1 MSNLQYAR
9 WLMGTSLAFHIVFA
23 AVGVALPLLMVI
35 AEWRH
40 HSTGRPEYL
49 ELAHRWAKGAAI
61 LFAVGAVSGTVISF
75 ELGLLWPG
83 FMRFAGPIIGMPFSL
98 EGFAFFAEAIFLG
111 IYLYGWDRVSPRLHL
126 AAGLVVAAAG
136 ATSAFFITLANAWMN
151 HPAGF
156 DLVLGQATNVNP
168 IAAMFP
174 DGWGSEVVHVLLSSY
189 AATGFAVASIHAL
202 GLLRDRGSAFHRA
215 ALGIALVVGGAAA
228 LLQPISGDFSARNA
242 ARNQPVKL
250 AAMEAHFQ
258 TQQGAPLLIGGIPDA
273 TAGVTR
279 YAIEVPY
286 GLSLLAFHDP
296 HAEVRGLLD
305 WPRAVWPNPLLVHM
319 AFQVMVGLGSAMA
332 LVAALGAALF
342 LRRRRLPDARWF
354 LRAVVLSGP
363 AGFGAL
369 EAGWMVTEWG
379 RQPFT
384 VWGVMRTAESVTP
397 VPDLAVPFWGFVA
410 LYLFLGAVTATLLLR
425 QIVHAPQTPTHGA
438 AP

>member
-1 MSNLQYAR
+1 
-9 WLMGTSLAFHIVFA
+9 MGTSLAFHIVFA
-23 AVGVALPLLMVI
+23 AIGVALPLLMVI

-40 HSTGRPEYL
+40 LRTGRPEYL
-49 ELAHRWAKGAAI
+49 DLTHRWAKGAAI

-111 IYLYGWDRVSPRLHL
+111 IYLYGWGRVSPRLHL
-126 AAGLVVAAAG
+126 AAGVVVLVAG

-156 DLVLGQATNVNP
+156 DLVVGKATNVDP

-174 DGWGSEVVHVLLSSY
+174 DGWGPEVVHVLLSCY
-189 AATGFAVASIHAL
+189 AATGFAVAGIHAW
-202 GLLRDRGSAFHRA
+202 GLLRDRGNAFHRA
-215 ALGIALVVGGAAA
+215 ALGIALAVGGAAA
-228 LLQPISGDFSARNA
+228 LLQPVSGDFSARNA
-242 ARNQPVKL
+242 AQNQPVKL
-250 AAMEAHFQ
+250 AAMEGHFQ
-258 TQQGAPLLIGGIPDA
+258 TQRGAPLLVGGIPDA
-273 TAGVTR
+273 EAGVTR
-279 YAIEVPY
+279 WAIEVPY

-296 HAEVRGLLD
+296 HAEVRGLLA
-305 WPRAVWPNPLLVHM
+305 WPRSVWPNPLLVHM
-319 AFQVMVGLGSAMA
+319 AFQVMVGLGSFLA
-332 LVAALGAALF
+332 LVAVLGMALLV
-342 LRRRRLPDARWF
+342 LRRRLPDARWF
-354 LRAVVLSGP
+354 LWLVLLAAP

-384 VWGVMRTAESVTP
+384 VWGVMRTAASVTS
-397 VPDLAVPFWGFVA
+397 VPDLAVPFWGFAA
-410 LYLFLGAVTATLLLR
+410 LYLFLGAVTATLLVR
-425 QIVHAPQTPTHGA
+425 QIARAPGGRDAAHAGPE